1 MMWGVHGAHEIMRFY
16 ILKRV
21 IWKDHAKAISN
32 RCSGS
37 DASYQI
43 DGQEKLW
50 AAGRHREIVQ
60 AQPYEKI
67 HA

>member
-1 MMWGVHGAHEIMRFY
+1 MGIHGGAHEIMRFY
-16 ILKRV
+16 IFKRV
-21 IWKDHAKAISN
+21 ILKDHVRTISN

-37 DASYQI
+37 DASYRI

-50 AAGRHREIVQ
+50 ATGGHREIVQ
-60 AQPYEKI
+60 AQPCEKM